1 MKLEKLSALAEL
13 VSSVAIVLTLG
24 YLAVQTRQNT
34 LAIQATVR
42 QAMLTEDRELLFK
55 QMEYPFVSLR
65 YPTEELTVEQ
75 QIQLDSW
82 TLVFFRAR
90 ENHWLQYQNGVIDE
104 ATWVAYRQPLY
115 NLLAREYYRALWREY
130 SERGDF
136 DLGFVEQ
143 VNEFL
148 RESSLP
154 GQN

>member
-143 VNEFL
+143 VNGFL

-154 GQN
+154 GRN